1 MQQAFLNSEKNT
13 LKELEELYKDALAD
27 INAKLEALMG
37 RQDADMQNVIYQV
50 EYQKSL
56 KTQVQAVLEQLQA
69 NEFETLSDYLTNAY
83 TDGFVGTM
91 YDMHGQDIPLIVPI
105 DQKQVIDAIQHDTKL
120 KKRLYDEL
128 GLDINQL
135 KKQIASEISRGI
147 STGLSYGEIA
157 RNISDYAKIPKNRA
171 MTIARTEAH
180 RIQIQSTAD
189 AQKKAKAKGAD
200 VVKQWDA
207 TLDGDTRK
215 SHRKLDGQIRE
226 LDEPFEVNGK
236 KVMHPGGFG
245 RPEEDINCRCAL
257 LQRARWALDDKEL
270 QTLKERADYFELDKT
285 EDFEEF
291 KKKYLKVLEKDLL
304 LKYDLQF
311 FSVSDE
317 EQKEKAEEFK
327 KLLEK
332 GEVNTN
338 LRWRKQAEHVE
349 GTKEHEIRLK
359 EDAKNGKTSV
369 SVFYKDVDIKSL
381 IDEYSTKGEMVFL
394 PNQQYPIEY
403 VSVEKSIGKVY
414 NIGKG
419 KYEETDRIAIR
430 YSGKGI
436 HIHPVKRK

>member
-1 MQQAFLNSEKNT
+1 MNKRQKQVQQAFLNSEKKC
-13 LKELEELYKDALAD
+13 LKNLEELYKDALAD

-37 RQDADMQNVIYQV
+37 RQDADMQNVIYQI

-56 KTQVQAVLEQLQA
+56 KTQVQVILEQLQA

-91 YDMHGQDIPLIVPI
+91 YDMHGQDVPLIVPI
-105 DQKQVIDAIQHDTKL
+105 DQKQVVDAIQHDTKL
-120 KKRLYDEL
+120 KKKLYDEL
-128 GLDINQL
+128 GLDINEL

-157 RNISDYAKIPKNRA
+157 RNIADYAKIPKNRA

-270 QTLKERADYFELDKT
+270 QTLKERAEYFELDK
-285 EDFEEF
+285 EEEFEEF
-291 KKKYLKVLEKDLL
+291 KKKYLKALET
-304 LKYDLQF
+304 LKKQEENGIIKIDLQYF
-311 FSVSDE
+311 AKKTQHASDRITERNIDDSEIDNAIENPLFKSDVIVDE
-317 EQKEKAEEFK
+317 E
-327 KLLEK
+327 
-332 GEVNTN
+332 G
-338 LRWRKQAEHVE
+338 RKSIKYI
-349 GTKEHEIRLK
+349 G
-359 EDAKNGKTSV
+359 EDATVIVNPDTDEVITTWKTGSRV
-369 SVFYKDVDIKSL
+369 KKKY
-381 IDEYSTKGEMVFL
+381 
-394 PNQQYPIEY
+394 
-403 VSVEKSIGKVY
+403 
-414 NIGKG
+414 GKG
-419 KYEETDRIAIR
+419 D
-430 YSGKGI
+430 
-436 HIHPVKRK
+436 

>member
-1 MQQAFLNSEKNT
+1 MNKHQKQVQQAFLNSEKKT

-56 KTQVQAVLEQLQA
+56 KTQIQAILEQLQA

-91 YDMHGQDIPLIVPI
+91 YDMYGQDIPLIVPI

-120 KKRLYDEL
+120 KKKLYDEL

-135 KKQIASEISRGI
+135 KKQISSEISRGI

-180 RIQIQSTAD
+180 RIQIQATAD

-257 LQRARWALDDKEL
+257 LQRARLALDDKEL
-270 QTLKERADYFELDKT
+270 QTLKERADYFGLDK
-285 EDFEEF
+285 EDDFDEF
-291 KKKYLKVLEKDLL
+291 KKKYLK
-304 LKYDLQF
+304 
-311 FSVSDE
+311 
-317 EQKEKAEEFK
+317 ATK
-327 KLLEK
+327 K
-332 GEVNTN
+332 
-338 LRWRKQAEHVE
+338 
-349 GTKEHEIRLK
+349 
-359 EDAKNGKTSV
+359 
-369 SVFYKDVDIKSL
+369 
-381 IDEYSTKGEMVFL
+381 
-394 PNQQYPIEY
+394 
-403 VSVEKSIGKVY
+403 
-414 NIGKG
+414 
-419 KYEETDRIAIR
+419 
-430 YSGKGI
+430 
-436 HIHPVKRK
+436 